1 MFKELCGDD
10 VYDHIVLATSMW
22 GKEEQETALRREREL
37 VGKGGFWNA
46 MNQRGSAVMRWL
58 GDSDT
63 AHRIVEHLLL
73 ARSRHGVVALKIQR
87 ELVDEG
93 KRLVNTSAGQEVNR
107 ELSELRTKMERELR
121 RIEED
126 SKEAMAFK
134 DAEWQQTLLEQRLE
148 LERQRLVAEK
158 SQEALKVDFQRL
170 LAETDA
176 KYRSRID
183 SMLEELRKA
192 EDEMHRVQQ
201 LSEEKDKA
209 VNALEARLHSAET
222 AQEKEELRER
232 IAREKGE
239 LEAAKVEQER
249 LGREVEEKRER
260 WNKVKLWMKRVGKKA
275 LPILIALLAA
285 GVSGSISGGIQGSF

>member
-10 VYDHIVLATSMW
+10 VYGHIVLATSMW
-22 GKEEQETALRREREL
+22 GKEEHETAIGREREL
-37 VGKGGFWNA
+37 VDKGGFWNA

-107 ELSELRTKMERELR
+107 ELSELRETMERELR
-121 RIEED
+121 RIAED
-126 SKEAMAFK
+126 SKEAMASK
-134 DAEWQQTLLEQRLE
+134 DAEWQETLLEQRLE

-192 EDEMHRVQQ
+192 EDEMQRVQQ
-201 LSEEKDKA
+201 LSEEKDQA
-209 VNALEARLHSAET
+209 VNALEARMRRAET

-232 IAREKGE
+232 IVEEKAE
-239 LEAAKVEQER
+239 LEAAKLEEER
-249 LGREVEEKRER
+249 LGREVEEKRDR
-260 WNKVKLWMKRVGKKA
+260 WNKAKLWMKRVGKRV
-275 LPILIALLAA
+275 LPVVAAVIAAT
-285 GVSGSISGGIQGSF
+285 ISAGIQGAL

>member
-22 GKEEQETALRREREL
+22 GKEEHETAIGREREL
-37 VGKGGFWNA
+37 VDKGGFWNA

-107 ELSELRTKMERELR
+107 ELSELREKMERELR
-121 RIEED
+121 RIAED
-126 SKEAMAFK
+126 NKEAMASK
-134 DAEWQQTLLEQRLE
+134 DAEWQETLLEQRLE

-176 KYRSRID
+176 KYRNRLD

-201 LSEEKDKA
+201 LSEEKDRA
-209 VNALEARLHSAET
+209 VNALEARMRSAET

-232 IAREKGE
+232 IVEEKAE
-239 LEAAKVEQER
+239 LEAAKLEEER
-249 LGREVEEKRER
+249 LGREVEEKRDR
-260 WNKVKLWMKRVGKKA
+260 WNKAKLWMKRVGKRV
-275 LPILIALLAA
+275 LPVVAAVIAAT
-285 GVSGSISGGIQGSF
+285 ISAGIQGAL

>member
-10 VYDHIVLATSMW
+10 VYGHIVLATSMW
-22 GKEEQETALRREREL
+22 GKEEHETAIGREREL
-37 VGKGGFWNA
+37 VDKGGFWNA

-107 ELSELRTKMERELR
+107 ELSELRETMERELR
-121 RIEED
+121 RIAED
-126 SKEAMAFK
+126 SKEAMASK
-134 DAEWQQTLLEQRLE
+134 DAEWQETLLEQRLE

-192 EDEMHRVQQ
+192 EDEMQRVQQ
-201 LSEEKDKA
+201 LSEEKDQA
-209 VNALEARLHSAET
+209 VNALEARMRSAET

-232 IAREKGE
+232 IVEEKAE
-239 LEAAKVEQER
+239 LEAAKLEEER
-249 LGREVEEKRER
+249 LGREVEEKRDR
-260 WNKVKLWMKRVGKKA
+260 WNKAKLWMKRVGKRV
-275 LPILIALLAA
+275 LPVVAAVIAAT
-285 GVSGSISGGIQGSF
+285 ISAGIQGAL

>member
-10 VYDHIVLATSMW
+10 VYGHIVLATSMW
-22 GKEEQETALRREREL
+22 GKEEQETAIGREREL
-37 VGKGGFWNA
+37 VDKGGFWNA
-46 MNQRGSAVMRWL
+46 MSQRGSAVMRWL

-107 ELSELRTKMERELR
+107 ELSELRETMERELR
-121 RIEED
+121 RIAED
-126 SKEAMAFK
+126 NKEAMASK
-134 DAEWQQTLLEQRLE
+134 DAEWQETLLEQRLE

-192 EDEMHRVQQ
+192 EDEMHRVQE
-201 LSEEKDKA
+201 LSEEKDQM
-209 VNALEARLHSAET
+209 VNALEARMRSAET

-232 IAREKGE
+232 IVEEKAE
-239 LEAAKVEQER
+239 LEAAKLDQER
-249 LGREVEEKRER
+249 LGRDVEEKRDR
-260 WNKVKLWMKRVGKKA
+260 WNKAKLWMMRVGKHI
-275 LPILIALLAA
+275 LPVLAA
-285 GVSGSISGGIQGSF
+285 VIAGTISAGIQGSL